1 MYGHS
6 SLSVCLAK
14 HFIEERRTAPSFLG
28 GTKLAAAL
36 QFIVGILF
44 SFALLKAEQNG
55 PRRGC
60 SDAAT
65 LQSLQTMSD
74 TSHRPAATKHQGV
87 CRLHS
92 ASPSFASPI
101 LILLSLVSQDKPLR
115 CSYLATSR
123 RKPQTAAYA
132 MKFEMLRA
140 EIELVE
146 PGSQISRGSC
156 DTFYWGK
163 HGRFSVSSVIMH
175 IKP

>member
-6 SLSVCLAK
+6 SLK
-14 HFIEERRTAPSFLG
+14 HLLSQAFYRREADDSIFSW

-36 QFIVGILF
+36 QLIVEIF

-65 LQSLQTMSD
+65 LRSLQTMSD
-74 TSHRPAATKHQGV
+74 TFHRPAATRHQGV

-101 LILLSLVSQDKPLR
+101 LTLLSLVLQGKPLR
-115 CSYLATSR
+115 CTCLATSR
-123 RKPQTAAYA
+123 RKPQIAAYA
-132 MKFEMLRA
+132 MKFKMLRA

-156 DTFYWGK
+156 DTFHWGQ